1 MGKSSIFAINIVK
14 GGARSLFAN
23 FLLTIINRG
32 IIQPLKFLRSGRLHA
47 ISFGG
52 NKYTEITKIMLM
64 ISQNYSYRELVDRNW
79 GYITNDLQ
87 DKIKRSRLFFAG
99 CGLGSLIAETAAR
112 LGFSNFTLA
121 DGDIVEASN
130 LNRQAFD
137 KSHIGVNKATAISSV
152 LKKIN
157 PKVNIKVIKKNIASN
172 DIPILIRQSD
182 FIINTVDFGK
192 VYFDLVKIGQEN
204 KKHILLPYNIGFG
217 GLVLIFNESTKS
229 LDEILGSGIIS
240 NDIIFYKTLLNIL
253 KPKNL
258 PSYIKENTASIFSNM
273 KLRRNN
279 PQIVIGAEI
288 VSALVI
294 TSIVKILSGK
304 KVPMAPRYIHKD
316 IF

>member
-1 MGKSSIFAINIVK
+1 
-14 GGARSLFAN
+14 
-23 FLLTIINRG
+23 
-32 IIQPLKFLRSGRLHA
+32 
-47 ISFGG
+47 
-52 NKYTEITKIMLM
+52 MLM
-64 ISQNYSYRELVDRNW
+64 ISQNYSYRELIDRNW
-79 GYITNDLQ
+79 GYINESLQ
-87 DKIKRSRLFFAG
+87 SEIKQSRLFFAG

-112 LGFSNFTLA
+112 LGFSNFILA
-121 DGDIVEASN
+121 DGDTVEASN

-137 KSHIGVNKATAISSV
+137 KSHIGVNKASATSSV

-157 PKVNIKVIKKNIASN
+157 PKVNIDIIKKNITNS
-172 DIPILIRQSD
+172 DISKNICQSD
-182 FIINTVDFGK
+182 FIINTVDFGG
-192 VYFDLVKIGQEN
+192 VYFDLVKIGQED
-204 KKHILLPYNIGFG
+204 KKHILLPFNIGFG

-240 NDIIFYKTLLNIL
+240 NDIIFYKTLLNTL

-258 PSYIKENTASIFSNM
+258 PSYIKENITSIFSNM
-273 KLRRNN
+273 KLRHNN

-294 TSIVKILSGK
+294 TSIVKILAGK